1 MKKDYPEANARLAE
15 VAKSWAEGEISHDV
29 WRKERR
35 NVLSAI
41 WAKKSDWESS
51 QNRTLPLKK
60 KASSNTLTMP
70 KVDVPPQLAGA
81 QLAMYEADDT
91 EVSQEDVLFLAMLL
105 LSMLF
110 TAVFLLYWI

>member
-1 MKKDYPEANARLAE
+1 
-15 VAKSWAEGEISHDV
+15 
-29 WRKERR
+29 
-35 NVLSAI
+35 
-41 WAKKSDWESS
+41 
-51 QNRTLPLKK
+51 
-60 KASSNTLTMP
+60 MP